1 MCVAI
6 IRLSDSECPNSWIKI
21 KNASIKTAT
30 MNIIPPPLAQR
41 FPEMW
46 LEFFSSHDH

>member
-6 IRLSDSECPNSWIKI
+6 IRLSDSECPNSWINI

-30 MNIIPPPLAQR
+30 INIIPYRLHNDSLKCG
-41 FPEMW
+41 W
-46 LEFFSSHDH
+46 NFFSSHGH